1 MTRLLEQVISKLKSL
16 PEEEQNAIASRLLAE
31 VEDEQSWKT
40 QFESTTDE
48 QWDQMAEMVRNEIK
62 TGDTTPII
70 DIFPSQSE

>member
-40 QFESTTDE
+40 QFESTTGE
-48 QWDQMAEMVRNEIK
+48 QWDQMAEMVRSEIN
-62 TGDTTPII
+62 IS
-70 DIFPSQSE
+70 FPNN

>member
-48 QWDQMAEMVRNEIK
+48 QWDQMVQMVRREIN
-62 TGDTTPII
+62 IS
-70 DIFPSQSE
+70 FPND